1 MVTAAGAVWIHRTVP
16 LWMRALVMSGLRVLH
31 QRVNRDA
38 LKANPNSKNQDKCL
52 GPPGEAM

>member
-1 MVTAAGAVWIHRTVP
+1 
-16 LWMRALVMSGLRVLH
+16 MSGLRVLH

-38 LKANPNSKNQDKCL
+38 LKAYPNSKNQDKRL